1 MKKVFC
7 IILSVAMV
15 LSFMPMISFADEIE
29 PAEAEPTITL
39 EEAELLPE
47 TETPEEEEMLP
58 EIEAPE
64 EPLLESETE
73 PEADAEAID
82 PGQEM
87 VLKTVK
93 VNEPFPADDDEDEN
107 ASRPVQF
114 RGLPGGASG
123 GTVKVT
129 VKMPSGASVAAGSRV
144 LVSLYKPG
152 VSNGNG
158 VISEPIQYW
167 GQYVDV
173 SSNTASATF
182 NGVESGSYILNVFPR
197 VNSKDVSGRDV
208 YFNADGSIAAN
219 EYTATPFS
227 VSSGSSV
234 SKTVTL
240 EKATRSISG
249 TIKFSSA
256 LAADTTINV
265 NAYSETG
272 NYYNQGY
279 SSQVVA
285 KKGATSASFAIG
297 VDKDTYRLRFNANRS
312 AYYTVNDILST
323 EYNQRMYFDLADAS
337 VSGLSANGD
346 ALFSATASEGKEVSV
361 KITLPETLT
370 ADKEFIVVAGSEMDS
385 WMNSWWG
392 TVKSGSK
399 SFTATFDLDLED
411 GKNWYFYYGDGT
423 DADQMSWE
431 NYPGFV
437 YATDSGVTT
446 IASNA
451 KIYDIA
457 TTSSVEIK
465 WPVYY
470 TVTGTL
476 SRNGFASG
484 SKAAGY
490 VIAESPDGER
500 YADRVVFSESAT
512 SGAFKI
518 YIPQSLKGK
527 SFTLYTAPAAG
538 TFNVGIMQSAEK
550 SVGTITLNGNQS
562 AGTVK
567 LEGPALTT
575 YSGTV
580 SLPSGMTAPTGGV
593 AVGLRSDDI
602 DTQFGAV
609 VIPAGQKSVSFS
621 VKGEPDAKYITA
633 EMVSPLDGV
642 FYQTEANAKSSG
654 MSLSFP
660 AEAVISGT
668 IYLPENLATSCT
680 IQLSADSDSSWS
692 YSYTSMR
699 SGNTSS
705 KYHLH
710 VPVGSA
716 RIYASVRY
724 DASGKLS
731 TNNLYIG
738 SDWKQSSRYEEVTV
752 SGDKSGVDFQ
762 LTSNKTVSGKLVSS
776 DASDPVQII
785 KTGNA
790 WLNLYEPDSYE
801 YVDDYRITMDQNG
814 NWTASIPSTLTGKYI
829 ANISFS
835 NDIESNIIENDYY
848 YGSSKVVTSQNE
860 ADLIDFNGD
869 NDITGINIYVNTGW
883 VLSGYVCIPE
893 NGTLHKKTSNNWS
906 PSLSVQLRDTN
917 YQYYYASVEIDPYS
931 KKWAYRVTVPKES
944 ATYTCYASGR
954 SDILEYYDTNVAL
967 TSTTE
972 SVEVQVSGATTIPNI
987 IFPLAK
993 ATITG
998 MIYRP
1003 DGYEGSFSVRI
1014 GIETSNGTSY
1024 YANPYFD
1031 DDVEEKAYSILIP
1044 ESETADTYQIYY
1056 RAGANGLA
1064 DGNWY
1069 LDENE
1074 NLVHYAYNGAAD
1086 FALVDGTHDF
1096 TIISIPPIIQGNI
1109 YIPKEVPDNAYLN
1122 LKLRAEY
1129 EYSTSYMASQT
1140 ISTSISSSK
1149 VKKDSN
1155 GQRYVKFALCEDAVT
1170 NADFMLTYTV
1180 DCDGLDNHTFYV
1192 GADGALRYEKG
1203 ETADFTYG
1211 GDVLNCNFTLL
1222 PWDDG
1227 VQYVFE
1233 SGHGLNDETA
1243 TYTYTYPGDC
1253 ESLTLTFTD
1262 RSNDTVKINGKEE
1275 DTTSPVTVTGDTAT
1289 IEITFEGMDRYGFAV
1304 TKIKPNGVTKAKS
1317 GVAAVYVPDGDDSKS
1332 VIDDLKDTQEVSAT
1346 ICTDG
1351 IAAGTKLVGHAALYD
1366 KDGRFLGLSKA
1377 DAFTADDSSNA
1388 GLTLSFD
1395 EVSDDTVQVTVV
1407 VIDADYQPMGDC
1419 MTK

>member
-1 MKKVFC
+1 MKRVFC
-7 IILSVAMV
+7 ILLSVAMV
-15 LSFMPMISFADEIE
+15 LSFMPMVSFADEIE
-29 PAEAEPTITL
+29 QVEAEPAIML

-47 TETPEEEEMLP
+47 TE
-58 EIEAPE
+58 APE
-64 EPLLESETE
+64 EPEEALMPETPEEPESEPEMVVETE
-73 PEADAEAID
+73 D

-87 VLKTVK
+87 VLKTVESD
-93 VNEPFPADDDEDEN
+93 VSFQLDNDEDEEG
-107 ASRPVQF
+107 ARPIQF

-129 VKMPSGASVAAGSRV
+129 VKMPSGVSVGTGSQV
-144 LVSLYKPG
+144 GVTLYKAG
-152 VSNGNG
+152 VKTGNM
-158 VISEPIQYW
+158 ISEPIGYW
-167 GQYVDV
+167 GKTADV
-173 SSNTASATF
+173 SSNTATVTF
-182 NGVESGSYILNVFPR
+182 DGVEAGDYIIYVYPR
-197 VNSKDVSGRDV
+197 VNSKDVSGENA
-208 YFNADGSIAAN
+208 YYNADGSIAAN
-219 EYTATPFS
+219 EYTATPLT
-227 VSSGSSV
+227 VTSGSS
-234 SKTVTL
+234 KTVSITL
-240 EKATRSISG
+240 GKASRSISG
-249 TIKFSSA
+249 TIKFTSA
-256 LAADTTINV
+256 LSEDTTIRIY
-265 NAYSETG
+265 AYSTQG
-272 NYYNQGY
+272 NYYSRSYG
-279 SSQVVA
+279 SQIAV

-312 AYYTVNDILST
+312 AYYTVNDTLST

-437 YATDSGVTT
+437 YAADSGITT

-567 LEGPALTT
+567 LEGPALAT

-633 EMVSPLDGV
+633 EMVSPVDGV
-642 FYQTEANAKSSG
+642 FYQTRANAKSSG
-654 MSLSFP
+654 TSLSFP

-668 IYLPENLATSCT
+668 VYLPDNLTTGCT
-680 IQLSADSDSSWS
+680 IEVNADSDSSWS
-692 YSYTSMR
+692 DTYTSMR
-699 SGNTSS
+699 NGAASS

-710 VPVGSA
+710 VPIGSA
-716 RIYASVRY
+716 HIYAYIRY
-724 DASGKLS
+724 DASKKLS
-731 TNNLYIG
+731 TNSLYIG
-738 SDWKQSSRYEEVTV
+738 SDWKQTTRYEEVTV
-752 SGDKSGVDFQ
+752 SGDKSGVDFK

-776 DASDPVQII
+776 DAADPVQIS

-790 WLNLYEPDSYE
+790 WLYLYEQDGDDYNSIG
-801 YVDDYRITMDQNG
+801 DYRITLDENG
-814 NWTASIPSTLTGKYI
+814 NWSASVPSTLTGQYI
-829 ANISFS
+829 ARFSFNS
-835 NDIESNIIENDYY
+835 DIESNIITRNNNYY
-848 YGSSKVVTSQNE
+848 YGSGKVVTSQSE
-860 ADLIDFNGD
+860 ADLIDFSGD
-869 NDITGINIYVNTGW
+869 KDITGINFYVNTGW
-883 VLSGYVCIPE
+883 VLTGYVCIPE
-893 NGTLHKKTSNNWS
+893 NGTIRKKTSDSWS
-906 PSLSVQLRDTN
+906 PSIYVYLRDTVN
-917 YQYYYASVEIDPYS
+917 SGSYYGYAKVDPSS
-931 KKWAYRVTVPKES
+931 KKWAYRVTVPKQS
-944 ATYTCYASGR
+944 TTYSCYAYGDSE
-954 SDILEYYDTNVAL
+954 ILEYYDTNVAL
-967 TSTTE
+967 TCNTE
-972 SVEVQVSGATTIPNI
+972 TVTVQVSGATTIPNLT
-987 IFPLAK
+987 FPMLK
-993 ATITG
+993 ATISGTV
-998 MIYRP
+998 YRP
-1003 DGYEGSFSVRI
+1003 EGYTDSFDGNIYIV
-1014 GIETSNGTSY
+1014 TSNGSY
-1024 YANPYFD
+1024 YASFYLDEDEDFD
-1031 DDVEEKAYSILIP
+1031 TYTVSIP
-1044 ESETADTYQIYY
+1044 DSDSSATYQISYY
-1056 RAGANGLA
+1056 AWGNGLA
-1064 DGNWY
+1064 SGTWY
-1069 LDENE
+1069 LNSNE
-1074 NLVHYAYNGAAD
+1074 QLTQNSSEAAD
-1086 FALVDGTHDF
+1086 FALKDGTHDF
-1096 TIISIPPIIQGNI
+1096 TVISIPPFIQGKI
-1109 YIPKEVPDNAYLN
+1109 YLPKTIPEDAYLD
-1122 LKLRAEY
+1122 LELGAQDEY
-1129 EYSTSYMASQT
+1129 MSYGYIETQ
-1140 ISTSISSSK
+1140 SIYFSMNDSK
-1149 VKKDSN
+1149 VKSDEN
-1155 GQRYVKFALCEDAVT
+1155 GRYINYALCSEYIT
-1170 NADFMLTYTV
+1170 YETFMLSCTV
-1180 DCDGLDNHTFYV
+1180 ECDGYDDFKFYI
-1192 GADGALRYEKG
+1192 GADGTPRYEKG
-1203 ETADFTYG
+1203 DTADFTFD
-1211 GDVLNCNFTLL
+1211 GDALTCDFTLM
-1222 PWDDG
+1222 PWGDG
-1227 VQYVFE
+1227 KKYVFE
-1233 SGHGLNDETA
+1233 SGHGLNNETA

-1253 ESLTLTFTD
+1253 ESITLTFAD
-1262 RSNDTVKINGKEE
+1262 ISNDTVKINGKEE
-1275 DTTSPVTVTGDTAT
+1275 DTTDPVTVTGDTVM
-1289 IEITFEGMDRYGFAV
+1289 IEVTFSGTDRYGFAV
-1304 TKIKPNGVTKAKS
+1304 TKIKPNSVTKAKS
-1317 GVAAVYVPDGDDSKS
+1317 GVAAVYTPDGDDNKS

-1346 ICTDG
+1346 VCTDG

-1395 EVSDDTVQVTVV
+1395 EVSEDTVQVTVV